1 MADYEVA
8 VIGAGPGGYVAAIRA
23 AQLGARTCV
32 IENRELGGTC
42 LNRGCI
48 PTKIYLHASD
58 VLREGKGADDYGISF
73 GEPSIDYAKLN
84 ETRDKIVGGLRKGV
98 AGLLKK
104 NGVDVIEGTAS
115 FESAHALKIE
125 TADGEKKVSA
135 ENIIIAT
142 GSEAAR
148 PKFFPID
155 GEKIIT
161 SDEIL
166 NLDHVPES
174 LLVVGGGYIGCEY
187 GGFFSQMGAQVTI
200 VEMLDQILP
209 MNDVDV
215 AKAIVRSF
223 KKRKM
228 KVMTSAKVEDLKATD
243 KGISCKVGD
252 KTIEAELALVAI
264 GRKMNSDIPGLE
276 DAGIVVEN
284 GAIVIDDTCKTSV
297 DGVYA
302 IGDVTGK
309 VQLAHVASAQGTVAA
324 ENITGHP
331 RRIDYRVV
339 PSVFFTHPQVA
350 TVGITEKEAAEQQLE
365 IKVATFQ
372 FRGLGK
378 AQVIGDTDGF
388 VKLIGNAKTG
398 ELIGCQIV
406 GPSATEL
413 IEEAT
418 VAMKLQSTIEEIAH
432 TIHPHP
438 TLSESVMEAA
448 ESWLGLGIHS

>member
-1 MADYEVA
+1 MADYDAA

-23 AQLGARTCV
+23 AQLGAKTCI

-48 PTKIYLHASD
+48 PTKIYLHVSD
-58 VLREGKGADDYGISF
+58 VLREGKSASDYGLSF
-73 GEPSIDYAKLN
+73 GEPTVDYGKLN
-84 ETRDKIVGGLRKGV
+84 EKRDKIIGGLRKGI

-104 NGVDVIEGTAS
+104 NSVDVIEGKAA
-115 FESAHALKIE
+115 FESAHTLKIE
-125 TADGEKKVSA
+125 TADGQKKISA

-155 GEKIIT
+155 GRKIIT

-166 NLDHVPES
+166 DLDHVPES
-174 LLVVGGGYIGCEY
+174 LLVVGGGYIGAEY
-187 GGFFSQMGAQVTI
+187 GGFFSQMGTQVTI

-209 MNDVDV
+209 MNDLDV
-215 AKAIVRSF
+215 AQAVVRAF
-223 KKRKM
+223 KKSKM
-228 KVMTSAKVEDLKATD
+228 KIITSAKVEDLKATD
-243 KGISCKVGD
+243 SGISCKVGD

-264 GRKMNSDIPGLE
+264 GRKMNSDVPGLE
-276 DAGIVVEN
+276 DAGIEVEN
-284 GAIVIDDTCKTSV
+284 GAIVIDDTCKTTV

-309 VQLAHVASAQGTVAA
+309 VQLAHVASAQGIVAA

-331 RRIDYRVV
+331 RTIDYRVV

-350 TVGITEKEAAEQQLE
+350 AVGITEKQAAGQQLDV
-365 IKVATFQ
+365 KVATFQ

-378 AQVIGDTDGF
+378 AQVIGDTGGF

-398 ELIGCQIV
+398 ELLGCQIV

-413 IEEAT
+413 IEEAA
-418 VAMKLQSTIEEIAH
+418 VA
-432 TIHPHP
+432 
-438 TLSESVMEAA
+438 
-448 ESWLGLGIHS
+448 

>member
-8 VIGAGPGGYVAAIRA
+8 VIGAGPGGYIAAIRA
-23 AQLGARTCV
+23 AQLGAKVCV

-58 VLREGKGADDYGISF
+58 LLREGKGADDYGISF

-84 ETRDKIVGGLRKGV
+84 EKRDKVVGGLRKGIE
-98 AGLLKK
+98 GLLKK
-104 NGVDVIEGTAS
+104 NGIDVIEGTAS
-115 FESAHALKIE
+115 FESAHTLKIE

-155 GEKIIT
+155 GKKIIT

-223 KKRKM
+223 KKLKM

-276 DAGIVVEN
+276 DAGIVVEK